1 MAYKNDNI
9 ISRSPTHAKFPRI
22 PLRYTHRKPA
32 NLFSRTR
39 NVTKL
44 TSTTNSDIF
53 SRRDSNSSRRQSLPP
68 IYRNQSQT
76 YTPNDKSDKEMGG
89 ETSGYGSDNPNNTP
103 EYLQQTNWNQ
113 NLGYESSSSARDD
126 RAKWGDRGVGVGKF
140 WDPQDMKYCN
150 KMDDTPG
157 WVKRGLSGE
166 TELVVSNTSP
176 AESPEQ
182 DYGEHRPYTSSSI
195 SQTR

>member
-1 MAYKNDNI
+1 MAH
-9 ISRSPTHAKFPRI
+9 PPAKFPRI
-22 PLRYTHRKPA
+22 QLRNIHRKPA
-32 NLFSRTR
+32 KLFSRTR

-44 TSTTNSDIF
+44 ATASSNIDIF
-53 SRRDSNSSRRQSLPP
+53 LRRDSNASRRQSLPP
-68 IYRNQSQT
+68 IYKNQSQSFT
-76 YTPNDKSDKEMGG
+76 SNEKEMGG

-103 EYLQQTNWNQ
+103 EYVQQTAWNH

-140 WDPQDMKYCN
+140 WEPQDIRYDTQISN
-150 KMDDTPG
+150 TPG
-157 WVKRGLSGE
+157 WVKRGLQGD
-166 TELVVSNTSP
+166 TDLVVSNTSP

-182 DYGEHRPYTSSSI
+182 DFLENRPCTSSSV